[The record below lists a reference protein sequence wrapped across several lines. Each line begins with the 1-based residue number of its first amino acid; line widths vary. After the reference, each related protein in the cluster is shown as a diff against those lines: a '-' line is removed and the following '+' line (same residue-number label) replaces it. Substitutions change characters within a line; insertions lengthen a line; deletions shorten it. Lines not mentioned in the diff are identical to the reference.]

1 MMAEYTENLAHLLLS
16 KQVMQVCLTCS
27 LLVSIS
33 DEGSESCA
41 HLSLRQILLLEQL
54 REQGYLGLQP
64 AKVFIVLCS
73 HSFA

>member
-1 MMAEYTENLAHLLLS
+1 MMAEYAEHLAHLLLS

-41 HLSLRQILLLEQL
+41 HLRLRQILVLEQL
-54 REQGYLGLQP
+54 CEQGYLGLQP
-64 AKVFIVLCS
+64 AKVFIVLWS
-73 HSFA
+73 RPFS